1 MTSLVTIKPVYLDYA
16 ATTPVDPRVAEVMM
30 GCLTRDGV
38 FGNPASRSH
47 IYGWK
52 AEEVVE
58 RARRQV
64 ADLIHADPREIIWT
78 SGATESN
85 NLAIKGAAQANS
97 ERGRHIV
104 TSLIEHKAVLDCCRF
119 LEQNGFDVTYLQPQS
134 DGLILPEQVAA
145 ALRDDTVLVSLM
157 HANNEIGTITDIAAI
172 GKLCRERGVLFHV
185 DAAQSVGKLP
195 LDMSTMAVDLLSM
208 SAHKFY
214 GPKGVG
220 SLYVRRRP
228 AVMLASQMHGGGHE
242 RGLRSGTLPTHQVAG
257 MGAAAEI
264 SAAEMAAET
273 DRIRLLRKEFLELVE
288 FVSGIYV
295 NGSMLSRLPG
305 NLNLAFAG
313 VDGESLLIAL
323 KDVAVSSG
331 SACMSASVEPS
342 YVLRGIGVA
351 DELAQ
356 ASLRFS
362 FGRFTTREEVQFA
375 AATLHTV
382 LARLRGV
389 VPS

>member
-1 MTSLVTIKPVYLDYA
+1 
-16 ATTPVDPRVAEVMM
+16 
-30 GCLTRDGV
+30 
-38 FGNPASRSH
+38 
-47 IYGWK
+47 
-52 AEEVVE
+52 
-58 RARRQV
+58 
-64 ADLIHADPREIIWT
+64 
-78 SGATESN
+78 
-85 NLAIKGAAQANS
+85 
-97 ERGRHIV
+97 
-104 TSLIEHKAVLDCCRF
+104 
-119 LEQNGFDVTYLQPQS
+119 
-134 DGLILPEQVAA
+134 
-145 ALRDDTVLVSLM
+145 
-157 HANNEIGTITDIAAI
+157 
-172 GKLCRERGVLFHV
+172 
-185 DAAQSVGKLP
+185 
-195 LDMSTMAVDLLSM
+195 
-208 SAHKFY
+208 
-214 GPKGVG
+214 
-220 SLYVRRRP
+220 
-228 AVMLASQMHGGGHE
+228 MHGGGHE

-264 SAAEMAAET
+264 SAAEMAVET

-375 AATLHTV
+375 ADTLHTV

>member
-1 MTSLVTIKPVYLDYA
+1 MKLPIYLDYA
-16 ATTPVDPRVAEVMM
+16 ATTPVDPRVADVMM
-30 GCLTRDGV
+30 GCLTFDGT

-52 AEEVVE
+52 AEEVIE

-64 ADLIHADPREIIWT
+64 ADLINADPREIVWT

-85 NLAIKGAAQANS
+85 NLAIKGAAQANR

-104 TSLIEHKAVLDCCRF
+104 TSLIEHKAVLDCCHF
-119 LEQNGFDVTYLQPQS
+119 LEQDGFAVTYLQPQA
-134 DGLILPEQVAA
+134 DGLILPDQVAA

-157 HANNEIGTITDIAAI
+157 HANNEIGTVTDIGTI
-172 GKLCRERGVLFHV
+172 GRLCRERGVLLHV
-185 DAAQSVGKLP
+185 DAAQSAGKLP
-195 LDMSTMAVDLLSM
+195 LDMAVLAVDLLSI
-208 SAHKFY
+208 SAHKLY

-220 SLYVRRRP
+220 ALYVRRRP
-228 AVMLASQMHGGGHE
+228 AVKIQAQIHGGGHE
-242 RGLRSGTLPTHQVAG
+242 RGLRSGTLPTHQIAG
-257 MGAAAEI
+257 IGAACEI
-264 SAAEMAAET
+264 ATAEMASESE
-273 DRIRLLRKEFLELVE
+273 RIAFLRNLFLELATSVGL
-288 FVSGIYV
+288 VYV
-295 NGSMLSRLPG
+295 NGTMSSRLPG

-313 VDGESLLIAL
+313 VDGESLLVAL

-342 YVLRGIGVA
+342 YVLRQIGIS

-362 FGRFTTREEVQFA
+362 FGRFTTEEEVRFA
-375 AATLHTV
+375 AEALRTV
-382 LARLRGV
+382 LERLR
-389 VPS
+389 SAAA